1 MQLHEYYAIK
11 YNFACNCMHMQIH
24 VIGFS
29 YYKLPKKCKNGK
41 NG

>member
-1 MQLHEYYAIK
+1 MNIMQLNTILHA
-11 YNFACNCMHMQIH
+11 MQIH
-24 VIGFS
+24 VIGFR